1 MTVNQFAGLPRS
13 ARIESIVEHPRFLN
27 FVTGV
32 VIFNAILLGV
42 LTYRDH
48 LPAPLVSVLDVLDYV
63 ITYFFAVEIV
73 AKWYALRSRFWKSGW
88 NVFEFI
94 VVFVS
99 MLPGASAFSVLRAMR
114 VLRLFRLLHVVP
126 VMKRITEALIRC
138 LPGMGAI
145 GAVLALFIY
154 VASVMATMMFGHSE
168 TAEVQAAFGD
178 LPSSAFS
185 LFQVM
190 TGDGWSDVVRMV
202 SADGQP
208 FAWLFFLAF
217 IFIASFVVLNLFIAL
232 VVDSLADE
240 QKEIIEEKLHTLEE
254 DIEEKVEQ
262 EIGDLEEKLE
272 DKVEEEMEELGDE
285 IESLEKVDLKILEM
299 LKEMRAEMAE
309 LKAAIAAQTTGP

>member
-1 MTVNQFAGLPRS
+1 MTINQFAGLPRS
-13 ARIESIVEHPRFLN
+13 ARIEAIVEHPKFLN

-32 VIFNAILLGV
+32 VIFNAFLLGV

-48 LPAPLVSVLDVLDYV
+48 LAGALVSVLDVLDSV
-63 ITYFFAVEIV
+63 ITYFFAFEIA

-88 NVFEFI
+88 NVFEFL
-94 VVFVS
+94 VVAVS
-99 MLPGASAFSVLRAMR
+99 LLPGASSFSVLRAMR

-154 VASVMATMMFGHSE
+154 VASVMATVMFGHSGNPD
-168 TAEVQAAFGD
+168 VQRAFGD

-202 SADGQP
+202 TADGQP

-240 QKEIIEEKLHTLEE
+240 QKEIIEEKLHDLEA
-254 DIEEKVEQ
+254 DMEEKVEQ
-262 EIGDLEEKLE
+262 ELGQLEEKIE
-272 DKVEEEMEELGDE
+272 GKVEEEMEELGDE
-285 IESLEKVDLKILEM
+285 IESLEKIDLKILEM
-299 LKEMRAEMAE
+299 LKEMRVEMAE
-309 LKAAIAAQTTGP
+309 LRAALNAQKSGP